1 LNLRKYILLIL
12 PLLALLASCSTRQD
26 KWLNRNWHAMNT
38 RYNGYYNGRLAIQEA
53 FYELG
58 KVHKDDYN
66 RPIQVYK
73 YGNKDIAQGVN
84 PQTDRALQKGAKMIK
99 KHSMLIN
106 GSQKNRWIDDCY
118 FLIGQANFIKRET
131 FPAIQQFRYVIQS
144 SEDKHMKELA
154 RLWMILCYND
164 MGEFSQAEA
173 EFNHFLDKKPGP
185 RAEAMYYGA
194 MADFFIKS
202 EEYTPAI
209 IPLTK
214 LEKITKKKKLKARYN
229 FIIGQIWHQLGNME
243 EAKKYYTQAIK
254 YKPEYELEF
263 QAAIAVAVSSQEGQD
278 NTALKKTLKRMLRD
292 DKNIDYRDQIYYA
305 MAILAQK
312 ENDEPAALD
321 LFTRSAKA
329 STTNRTQK
337 GMSYLAMADIYYKK
351 PNYLR
356 AQAYFDSAS
365 INLDK
370 KHPAFE
376 RVKLL
381 AGNLKDI
388 VLYSTRITEGDSLL
402 TMISMSPE
410 EQKSKIEALVQ
421 RLQKED
427 REAKEAR
434 ELAAQQ
440 ALNSNTNPNM
450 VENNGKWYFYNPQ
463 TVAFGKQEFKK
474 TWGTRK
480 NEDFW
485 RRKNKTSIG
494 GDGPLVEENVG
505 SDPNNPNVR
514 DDENPRYDV
523 NTYLARIPKGQ
534 AAIDS
539 IVESIY
545 HAYFNLGLV
554 YKDRIRA
561 YPQAVES
568 FEGLVKRSTSNKFVP
583 EVYYQLYIT
592 HRLQNNNS
600 ESERYKSILLGQ
612 YADSDYARLINDPN
626 YLANKDNKDQEAEK
640 AYTNAFNYFKGK
652 DYAGV
657 QREYAYAREAY
668 AGMDVMPKFSLLNA
682 LATGALSGK
691 DAYVA
696 ALTETAAAYASK
708 NEGKEAQRILDLLK
722 NSEITNAGGSE
733 SNGGL
738 ATYKPSDLEKHF
750 YVISV
755 PQAEIDLNQTK
766 QQIAAFNA
774 EYYSNSNLQLQE
786 VVFGSENRFLILR
799 DFPSGT
805 AAITYYKSLD
815 ANSDIL
821 EKIPSEQVPVAF
833 AISTSNFVTLM
844 KTQLLPEY
852 MKFFFETY
860 KFN

>member
-1 LNLRKYILLIL
+1 
-12 PLLALLASCSTRQD
+12 
-26 KWLNRNWHAMNT
+26 MNT

-53 FYELG
+53 FFELG
-58 KVHKDDYN
+58 KAHRDDYN
-66 RPIQVYK
+66 RPIQVYR

-106 GSQKNRWIDDCY
+106 GVQKNRWIDDCY

-144 SEDKHMKELA
+144 SEDKNMKDLA
-154 RLWMILCYND
+154 RLWMIMCYND
-164 MGEFSQAEA
+164 MGEFSQAES
-173 EFNHFLDKKPGP
+173 EFNHFLDKKPSP
-185 RAEAMYYGA
+185 KAQALYYGA

-202 EEYTPAI
+202 EEYAPAI

-214 LEKITKKKKLKARYN
+214 LEKITRKKKQKARYN
-229 FIIGQIWHQLGNME
+229 FIIGQIWDQLGNTE
-243 EAKKYYTQAIK
+243 EARKYYTQAIK

-278 NTALKKTLKRMLRD
+278 NSALKKTLKRMLRD

-305 MAILAQK
+305 MGVLAQK
-312 ENDEPAALD
+312 EFDEPKALEY
-321 LFTRSAKA
+321 FGRSTKA

-337 GMSYLAMADIYYKK
+337 GMSYLAMADIFYRK
-351 PNYLR
+351 PDYLR
-356 AQAYFDSAS
+356 AQGYFDSAS
-365 INLDK
+365 TNLDS

-388 VLYSTRITEGDSLL
+388 VLYSNHISEGDSLL
-402 TMISMSPE
+402 AMISLSPE
-410 EQKSKIEALVQ
+410 DQKAKIEKMIE

-427 REAKEAR
+427 KAAKEAQ
-434 ELAAQQ
+434 EKAALQ
-440 ALNSNTNPNM
+440 ALNSTTNPNM

-474 TWGTRK
+474 LWGTRK

-494 GDGPLVEENVG
+494 GDMPVADENVG
-505 SDPNNPNVR
+505 SDPQNPNMR

-523 NTYLARIPKGQ
+523 NTYLARIPRGQ

-539 IVESIY
+539 IVENIY

-554 YKDRIRA
+554 YKDRLRA

-568 FEGLVKRSTSNKFVP
+568 FEGLVTRSTNNKFVP

-592 HRLQNNNS
+592 RRLQNNDT
-600 ESERYKSILLGQ
+600 EAGRYKDILLNQ
-612 YADSDYARLINDPN
+612 YPESDYAKLIIDPS
-626 YLANKDNKDQEAEK
+626 YLANKDNTDKDAEK
-640 AYTNAFNYFKGK
+640 AYSTAYSYFKGK
-652 DYAGV
+652 DYAAV
-657 QREYAYAREAY
+657 LREYAIARDSY
-668 AGMDVMPKFSLLNA
+668 AGSEVMPKFSLLNA
-682 LATGALSGK
+682 LATGAQNGK
-691 DAYVA
+691 EAYVA
-696 ALTETAAAYASK
+696 ALTETATTYAAK
-708 NEGKEAQRILDLLK
+708 DEGKEAQRILDLLR
-722 NSEITNAGGSE
+722 NLENVPAGGSE
-733 SNGGL
+733 AGAIAS
-738 ATYKPSDLEKHF
+738 YKPSDMEKHY
-750 YVISV
+750 YVISI
-755 PQAEIDLNQTK
+755 PQAQVDLAQTK
-766 QQIAAFNA
+766 QQIAGFNA
-774 EYYSNSNLQLQE
+774 EFYGNSNLQVQE
-786 VVFGSENRFLILR
+786 VAFGENTRFLILR
-799 DFPSGT
+799 EFPSAT
-805 AAITYYKSLD
+805 AAVTYYKSID
-815 ANSDIL
+815 ANSDIV
-821 EKIPSEQVPVAF
+821 EKIPSEQVPIAF
-833 AISTSNFVTLM
+833 VISTSNFVALM